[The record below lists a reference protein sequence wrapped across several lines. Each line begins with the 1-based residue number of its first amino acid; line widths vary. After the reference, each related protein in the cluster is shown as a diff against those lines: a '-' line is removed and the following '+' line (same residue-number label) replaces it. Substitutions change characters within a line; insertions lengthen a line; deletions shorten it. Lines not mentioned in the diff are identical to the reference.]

1 MEFCPKCGTIMFPN
15 KDGCFVCKSCGEEKK
30 ITKEL
35 SDQYE
40 VSQKV
45 SSQET
50 VIFTGDEIKTLPT
63 TRAICPKCGN
73 KEAFWWLQ
81 QTRRADES
89 ETRFLRCTACKNT
102 WREYD

>member
-1 MEFCPKCGTIMFPN
+1 MEFCPKCGSVLLPKN
-15 KDGCFVCKSCGEEKK
+15 DCLECKCGYKKNLTNEEKSK
-30 ITKEL
+30 
-35 SDQYE
+35 YE

-45 SSQET
+45 DAKEN
-50 VIFTGDEIKTLPT
+50 VIIKGENIKTLPT

-81 QTRRADES
+81 QTRRADEA
-89 ETRFLRCTACKNT
+89 ETRFLRCTKCGQT

>member
-1 MEFCPKCGTIMFPN
+1 MEFCPKCGTAMFPQN
-15 KDGCFVCKSCGEEKK
+15 NCFHCKKCGYERE

-35 SDQYE
+35 ISKYKISEE
-40 VSQKV
+40 VKAKESI
-45 SSQET
+45 
-50 VIFTGDEIKTLPT
+50 IFTDHKVKTLPT
-63 TRAICPKCGN
+63 TRAICPKCQN

-89 ETRFLRCTACKNT
+89 ETRFLRCSACGYT

>member
-1 MEFCPKCGTIMFPN
+1 MEFCPECGTVMFPEDDCFNCKKCGY
-15 KDGCFVCKSCGEEKK
+15 KRK

-35 SDQYE
+35 IRKYE
-40 VSQKV
+40 VSEEVKAKE
-45 SSQET
+45 SI
-50 VIFTGDEIKTLPT
+50 IFTDDKIKTLPT
-63 TRAICPKCGN
+63 TRAICPKCQN

-89 ETRFLRCTACKNT
+89 ETRFLRCTACGYT

>member
-1 MEFCPKCGTIMFPN
+1 MEFCPKCGTVMFP
-15 KDGCFVCKSCGEEKK
+15 KDDSFCCKKCGYKRE

-35 SDQYE
+35 ISKYE
-40 VSQKV
+40 VSQEVKAKE
-45 SSQET
+45 SI
-50 VIFTGDEIKTLPT
+50 IFTDDKIKTLPT
-63 TRAICPKCGN
+63 TRVICPKCQN

-89 ETRFLRCTACKNT
+89 ETRFLRCTVCGYT

>member
-1 MEFCPKCGTIMFPN
+1 MFPKDNCFECKCGY
-15 KDGCFVCKSCGEEKK
+15 KSE
-30 ITKEL
+30 ITKEQK
-35 SDQYE
+35 SEYE
-40 VSQKV
+40 VSERV
-45 SSQET
+45 SAKEN
-50 VIFTGDEIKTLPT
+50 VIIKGEDVKTLPC

-89 ETRFLRCTACKNT
+89 ETRFLRCTKCGQT

>member
-1 MEFCPKCGTIMFPN
+1 MEFCPKCGTVMFPQDE
-15 KDGCFVCKSCGEEKK
+15 KFHCQKCGYERK

-35 SDQYE
+35 ISKYE
-40 VSQKV
+40 VSEEVNAKE
-45 SSQET
+45 SI
-50 VIFTGDEIKTLPT
+50 IFTDDKVKTLPT
-63 TRAICPKCGN
+63 TRAICPKCKN

-89 ETRFLRCTACKNT
+89 ETRFLRCTACGYT